1 MTAINGVA
9 TIRTIADI
17 DRLVENCVSRMT
29 TTRAWRLLDD
39 GAFRPAHYQR
49 LIRFIYHQTVSAPLT
64 FALAGAN
71 CAPAH
76 AVIRDYL
83 LDHAI
88 EEKDH
93 WKWARD
99 DLAALGDDISGL
111 ADEAAPTSV
120 AAFVAFNFHLAHKAP
135 FARIGT
141 AYFLETM
148 SARLGPET
156 ARRMAQQAGLTPDQ
170 MVFFVG
176 HAESDQGHSADLR
189 RIIMAAAISETE
201 YGLLG
206 WAAQTSADLYRMMY
220 EEALSGT

>member
-1 MTAINGVA
+1 MTAINGLAAVS
-9 TIRTIADI
+9 TITDL
-17 DRLVENCVSRMT
+17 DRLVEDCISRMT
-29 TTRAWRLLDD
+29 STRAWHLLDD
-39 GAFRPAHYQR
+39 DAFRVTHYRR
-49 LIRFIYHQTVSAPLT
+49 LMRFIYHQTVSAPLT

-71 CAPAH
+71 CTPRH
-76 AVIRDYL
+76 ALIRDYL

-99 DLAALGDDISGL
+99 DLAALGDDISGI

-148 SARLGPET
+148 SARLGPDS
-156 ARRMAQQAGLTPDQ
+156 ARRIARQAALAPNQ

-189 RIIMAAAISETE
+189 RIIIAAAPSEAE
-201 YGLLG
+201 YGVLG

-220 EEALSGT
+220 EEALSGL

>member
-1 MTAINGVA
+1 MTVINGLA
-9 TIRTIADI
+9 TIRTITDL
-17 DRLVENCVSRMT
+17 DRLVDDCVSRMT
-29 TTRAWRLLDD
+29 TTLAWRLLDD
-39 GAFRPAHYQR
+39 EAFRAAHYQR
-49 LIRFIYHQTVSAPLT
+49 LMRFIYHQTVSAPLT

-71 CAPAH
+71 CGPRH

-83 LDHAI
+83 LDHAV

-99 DLAALGDDISGL
+99 DLAALGDDISGI

-148 SARLGPET
+148 SARLGPDT
-156 ARRMAQQAGLTPDQ
+156 ARRMARQAALTADQ

-189 RIIMAAAISETE
+189 RIITAAAPSETE
-201 YGLLG
+201 YGMLG

-220 EEALSGT
+220 EEALSGA